1 MFDVMVDEELVQG
14 EMEKKNKKRQERQD
28 TYVVMQFKRGA

>member
-14 EMEKKNKKRQERQD
+14 EMEKKKKKGQERQNI
-28 TYVVMQFKRGA
+28 MQFKRGA